1 MLETK
6 KLYNKDPYLSIFNA
20 KILEINELKLILDQT
35 AFYPISGGQSG
46 DQGTINGLSVIDTQ
60 IEDNIIK
67 HIIESEPNFKIGLEV
82 ECKIDWERRYKTMRL
97 HSASHIMEYF
107 LLEHYGP
114 LERIGSSV
122 DDKKEKSDYLYD
134 GRLLPEDLKIVED
147 NINNFISGQH
157 QVIVS
162 IDPENPDMRIWKC
175 DELMEYCG
183 GTHIRNTSEIGPIR
197 LKRKNTGKGRERVET
212 YLASN

>member
-1 MLETK
+1 LVETR
-6 KLYNKDPYLSIFNA
+6 KLYNQDPYLSVFNA
-20 KILEINELKLILDQT
+20 KIVEINSTEIILDQT
-35 AFYPISGGQSG
+35 AFYPLSGGQSG
-46 DQGTINGLSVIDTQ
+46 DHGTINGLSVIDTQ
-60 IEDNIIK
+60 IEDGLIK
-67 HIIESEPNFKIGLEV
+67 HTVESEQKFKVGLEV
-82 ECKIDWERRYKTMRL
+82 ECKLDWERRYKIMRL

-114 LERIGSSV
+114 LKRIGSTV
-122 DDKKEKSDYLYD
+122 DDKKDKSDYLYE

-162 IDPENPDMRIWKC
+162 IDPENSDMRIWKC
-175 DELMEYCG
+175 NELVEYCG
-183 GTHIRNTSEIGPIR
+183 GTHIRNTREIGPIR

-212 YLASN
+212 YLSSN